1 MTLSIIVL
9 ALEDVN
15 RKHLCDIV
23 EKKQKNP
30 PHSFII

>member
-15 RKHLCDIV
+15 RKHLCAILW
-23 EKKQKNP
+23 KRNRKYP
-30 PHSFII
+30 PP